1 MYSQYKGVV
10 VDSYYLTVI
19 ANLIHKSLAKQRNYS
34 LYYTKIYIAARAA
47 GVKMK
52 AIVSVIGKD
61 KPGII
66 AKVSGALYNL
76 GINIEDISQTI
87 MQDKYFTMIMMIGLK
102 DSDSIEAVNAHLQTI
117 AADADVEINVRH
129 EDIFNNMHRI

>member
-1 MYSQYKGVV
+1 
-10 VDSYYLTVI
+10 
-19 ANLIHKSLAKQRNYS
+19 
-34 LYYTKIYIAARAA
+34 
-47 GVKMK
+47 MK

-102 DSDSIEAVNAHLQTI
+102 DSDSIEAVNTHLQTI
-117 AADADVEINVRH
+117 AADAGVEINVRH